1 MIRSVVNP
9 SGPVQPF
16 GPRLLELRLDES
28 QRAFRDEVRTFL
40 ATEMRDAAACA
51 DPRDLTGC
59 SLEFELAHQRR
70 AGERGFLGVSVPQAH
85 GGGGR
90 APSYRAIYSFEA
102 AYHDAPSIDTAMV
115 LCAAPLLAFG
125 TDEQR
130 AQFLPPML
138 CGDVLAC
145 IAYTEPGAG
154 SDLTAIETLAVPD
167 GDGFVL
173 SGEKALVT
181 GAHKS
186 TWCVTIARTDV
197 DAPTRDAFTMFLV
210 PLDAPGVTVRRR
222 PTLNGWTLGEI
233 RFDDVAVGAEAVLGA
248 VGRGWSQMT
257 AALVDERSGL
267 AWLGWAT
274 RLVERLATWTSTLTD
289 PDLRRDAVAMVVS
302 LHTDLAIGL
311 RLAERVL
318 SMQDAGANVN
328 AEAAA
333 SKVWAT
339 ELLQRIA
346 REALDL
352 VGTEALTW
360 APVIGEPA
368 AEVPLG
374 GRIAWEYLER
384 IHPTIS
390 VGANELQ
397 RDSIARAAFAREA
410 AR

>member
-1 MIRSVVNP
+1 
-9 SGPVQPF
+9 
-16 GPRLLELRLDES
+16 
-28 QRAFRDEVRTFL
+28 
-40 ATEMRDAAACA
+40 MRDAAAHA

-59 SLEFELAHQRR
+59 TVEFERAHQRR
-70 AGERGFLGVSVPQAH
+70 AGERGFLGISVPSSH

-90 APSYRAIYSFEA
+90 SPSYRAIYSFEA

-115 LCAAPLLAFG
+115 LCAAPLLAYG
-125 TDEQR
+125 TDEQQTR
-130 AQFLPPML
+130 FLPPML
-138 CGDVLAC
+138 RGEVLAC
-145 IAYTEPGAG
+145 IAYTEAGAG

-167 GDGFVL
+167 AGGYVL
-173 SGEKALVT
+173 SGEKVLVT

-186 TWCVTIARTDV
+186 QWCITIARTDI
-197 DAPTRDAFTMFLV
+197 DAAPRDAFTMFLV
-210 PLDAPGVTVRRR
+210 PLDARGVTVRRR

-233 RFDDVAVGAEAVLGA
+233 RFDDVAVGTDAVLGA
-248 VGRGWSQMT
+248 VGRGWGQMA
-257 AALVDERSGL
+257 AALGDERAGL
-267 AWLGWAT
+267 AWRGWAT
-274 RLVERLATWTSTLTD
+274 RHVERLVAWATALTD
-289 PDLRRDAVAMVVS
+289 PKLQRDAVDAIVG

-318 SMQDAGANVN
+318 TMQDAGANVN

-346 REALDL
+346 RAALD
-352 VGTEALTW
+352 VIGTEALTW
-360 APVIGEPA
+360 APVIGEPV

-397 RDSIARAAFAREA
+397 RDSIARAAFAREV

>member
-1 MIRSVVNP
+1 MSRTVVNAT
-9 SGPVQPF
+9 GPVTQP
-16 GPRLLELRLDES
+16 GLRLLELRLDEA
-28 QRAFRDEVRTFL
+28 QRAFRDEVRSFL
-40 ATEMRDAAACA
+40 SAEMRDAAAHA
-51 DPRDLTGC
+51 DTRDLTGC
-59 SLEFELAHQRR
+59 SLEFELGHQRR
-70 AGERGFLGVSVPQAH
+70 AGERGFLGVSAPAAL
-85 GGGGR
+85 GGR
-90 APSYRAIYSFEA
+90 GRPPSFRAIYSFEA

-115 LCAAPLLAFG
+115 LCAAPLLAYG
-125 TDEQR
+125 TTEQQTR
-130 AQFLPPML
+130 LLPPML
-138 CGDVLAC
+138 RGEVLAC
-145 IAYTEPGAG
+145 IAYTEPCAG
-154 SDLTAIETLAVPD
+154 SDLSAVETLAVPD
-167 GDGFVL
+167 ADGFVL

-186 TWCVTIARTDV
+186 QWCVTIARTDI
-197 DAPTRDAFTMFLV
+197 DAKPRDAFTMFIV
-210 PLDAPGVTVRRR
+210 PLDANGVTVTRRA
-222 PTLNGWTLGEI
+222 TLNGWTLGEI
-233 RFDDVAVGAEAVLGA
+233 RFDDVAVGADAVLGQ
-248 VGRGWSQMT
+248 VGRGWSQMN

-274 RLVERLATWTSTLTD
+274 RHVERLAAWACTLTD
-289 PDLRRDAVAMVVS
+289 VALQRDAVEMIVN

-318 SMQDAGANVN
+318 TMQDAGANVN

-346 REALDL
+346 RTALEL
-352 VGTEALTW
+352 IGTEALTW
-360 APVIGEPA
+360 TPVIGERVGD
-368 AEVPLG
+368 VPLG

>member
-1 MIRSVVNP
+1 MSRSVVNP
-9 SGPVQPF
+9 P
-16 GPRLLELRLDES
+16 GPRLLELRLDDA
-28 QRAFRDEVRTFL
+28 QRAFRNDVRSFL
-40 ATEMRDAAACA
+40 ATEMRNAVAHA

-59 SLEFELAHQRR
+59 TLDFELAHQRR
-70 AGERGFLGVSVPQAH
+70 AGERGLLAVSAPESH

-90 APSYRAIYSFEA
+90 PPSYRAIYTYEA

-115 LCAAPLLAFG
+115 LCAAPLLAYG
-125 TDEQR
+125 TPEQ
-130 AQFLPPML
+130 QGTFLPPML
-138 CGDVLAC
+138 RGELLAC

-154 SDLTAIETLAVPD
+154 SDLTAIEMFAVPND
-167 GDGFVL
+167 AGGFVL

-186 TWCVTIARTDV
+186 QWCITIARTDF
-197 DAPTRDAFTMFLV
+197 DAATRDAFTMFLV
-210 PLDAPGVTVRRR
+210 PLDAAGVTVRRR

-233 RFDDVAVGAEAVLGA
+233 RFDDVAVSPGAVLGEI
-248 VGRGWSQMT
+248 GRGWAQMT
-257 AALVDERSGL
+257 TALVDERSGL
-267 AWLGWAT
+267 AWLGWST
-274 RLVERLATWTSTLTD
+274 RHLERLAAWASALTD
-289 PDLRRDAVAMVVS
+289 LSLQRDAVDMIVS

-318 SMQDAGANVN
+318 DMQDAGENVN

-346 REALDL
+346 REALEL
-352 VGTEALTW
+352 IGTEALTW
-360 APVIGEPA
+360 TPVISEAAPV
-368 AEVPLG
+368 VPLG

>member
-1 MIRSVVNP
+1 MSRSVVNP
-9 SGPVQPF
+9 P
-16 GPRLLELRLDES
+16 GPRLLELRLDDA
-28 QRAFRDEVRTFL
+28 QRAFRNDVRSFL
-40 ATEMRDAAACA
+40 AAEMRGAAAHA

-59 SLEFELAHQRR
+59 TLDFELAHQRR
-70 AGERGFLGVSVPQAH
+70 AGERGFLGVSAPESH

-90 APSYRAIYSFEA
+90 PPSYRAIYSYEA

-125 TDEQR
+125 TTEQHE
-130 AQFLPPML
+130 AFLPPML
-138 CGDVLAC
+138 RGELLAC

-154 SDLTAIETLAVPD
+154 SDLTAIEMLAVPD
-167 GDGFVL
+167 DAGGFAL

-186 TWCVTIARTDV
+186 QWCITIARTDI
-197 DAPTRDAFTMFLV
+197 DAATRDAFTMFLV
-210 PLDAPGVTVRRR
+210 PLDAAGVTVRRR
-222 PTLNGWTLGEI
+222 STLNGWTLGEI
-233 RFDDVAVGAEAVLGA
+233 RFDDVAVSPGAVLGE

-257 AALVDERSGL
+257 SALVDERSGL

-274 RLVERLATWTSTLTD
+274 RHVERLAAWASTLTD
-289 PDLRRDAVAMVVS
+289 LALQRDAVDLIVS

-311 RLAERVL
+311 RLAGRVL
-318 SMQDAGANVN
+318 ELQDAAANVN

-346 REALDL
+346 REALEL
-352 VGTEALTW
+352 IGTEALTW
-360 APVIGEPA
+360 TPVIGDA
-368 AEVPLG
+368 APDVPLG